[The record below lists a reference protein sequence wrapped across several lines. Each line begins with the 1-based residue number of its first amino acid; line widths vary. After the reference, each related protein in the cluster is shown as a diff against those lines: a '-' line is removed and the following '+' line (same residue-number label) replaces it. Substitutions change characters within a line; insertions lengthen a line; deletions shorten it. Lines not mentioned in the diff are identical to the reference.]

1 MAEAE
6 AKSPPPQ
13 EAQSES
19 KLPSGRLAL
28 DVALVDEKQGTP
40 RRRGLDRQGLVAGL
54 CLAIAVNGGGL
65 LALWRSSHQSDKP
78 KLSGPEIFVDVKLLK
93 FGRKR
98 DLSFLP
104 HVDATPRTAD
114 KSKIHLAQDP
124 DKPIQKRDDKKDD
137 KLAKLTDLTKNLRAD
152 DDERATK
159 EALEE
164 GDPNGVRGGTASE
177 AAGDPYLREIVAAV
191 LERWTVPTMLKPE
204 ELAKLQ
210 AAACLT
216 IAEDGTLRAFRIV
229 ESSGNT
235 LFDGSLNT
243 TLGSIRTLPK
253 PHGRFAGA
261 AKSGRLC
268 PVFSKQ

>member
-1 MAEAE
+1 MAETEGE
-6 AKSPPPQ
+6 AAPPPM
-13 EAQSES
+13 AKTDPAPARGRV
-19 KLPSGRLAL
+19 KLDAVLT
-28 DVALVDEKQGTP
+28 DDKQGSP

-54 CLAIAVNGGGL
+54 CLAIVVNGGGM
-65 LALWRSSHQSDKP
+65 LALWRSSQRTDKP
-78 KLSGPEIFVDVKLLK
+78 KLAGPEIFVDVKLLK

-114 KSKIHLAQDP
+114 KNKIHLAQDP
-124 DKPIQKRDDKKDD
+124 DKPVQKKDDKKDD

-204 ELAKLQ
+204 DLAKLQ

-243 TLGSIRTLPK
+243 TLGSIKTLPK

>member
-1 MAEAE
+1 MAT
-6 AKSPPPQ
+6 Q
-13 EAQSES
+13 E
-19 KLPSGRLAL
+19 
-28 DVALVDEKQGTP
+28 DEKASSAPTSPKGVAAKADAQLDKLIGEDKQVSL
-40 RRRGLDRQGLVAGL
+40 RRRPIDRQGLVAGL
-54 CLAIAVNGGGL
+54 CLAIAINGGGL
-65 LALWRSSHQSDKP
+65 LLLWRASHKPDKP
-78 KLSGPEIFVDVKLLK
+78 KASGPEIFVDVKLLK

-104 HVDATPRTAD
+104 HVEATPRTAD
-114 KSKIHLAQDP
+114 KNKIKLAQDP
-124 DKPIQKRDDKKDD
+124 DKPSPKREDKKDD
-137 KLAKLTDLTKNLRAD
+137 KLAKLTDLTKNLRSD
-152 DDERATK
+152 DDDRATK

-204 ELAKLQ
+204 DLARLQ

-229 ESSGNT
+229 ESSGNA
-235 LFDGSLNT
+235 LFDGSLNA
-243 TLGSIRTLPK
+243 TLGSIKTLPK
-253 PHGRFAGA
+253 PHGRFASA